1 MTDKK
6 PVNKFLPILDTWESY
21 YQDPREGMGTV
32 YERFIL
38 HEIFAA
44 LPGVEKIENIL
55 EVPSF
60 GMTGI
65 SGINSLWWGR
75 NNRNV
80 TVLDWNRRRLRLIRE
95 TWHSLNLPVHTI
107 YWKDPEDLPF
117 ADQSFD
123 LVWNFAS
130 LWFMNDLQR
139 FVAELKRISRR
150 TILICVPNSSGLGL
164 QLRKR
169 YIGEIDALNLENIEP
184 NLIKKSFSSDGWK
197 LYNEEIFDVPPW
209 PDIPVKKE
217 VILKKLKLSFL
228 LKRPTNGED
237 HLKENRSEI
246 LDYFSGADKDLRDRV
261 MKYSIFE
268 NSFNLIKKYW
278 GHHRFFIFTKENG

>member
-1 MTDKK
+1 MADRKK
-6 PVNKFLPILDTWESY
+6 VNRFLPIIDTWESY

-44 LPGVEKIENIL
+44 LPSVEKIESIL

-80 TVLDWNRRRLRLIRE
+80 TVLDWNHNRLRLIRK
-95 TWHSLNLPVHTI
+95 TWHSLQLPVHTI
-107 YWKDPEDLPF
+107 YWKDPQDLPF
-117 ADQSFD
+117 ADHSFD
-123 LVWNFAS
+123 LSWNFAS
-130 LWFMNDLQR
+130 LWFMNDLQP
-139 FVAELKRISRR
+139 FVEDLKRISRR
-150 TILICVPNSSGLGL
+150 TILICVPNISGLGL
-164 QLRKR
+164 KLRKK
-169 YIGEIDALNLENIEP
+169 YIGEIDAIKLENIEP
-184 NLIKKSFSSDGWK
+184 NLVKKSFSGDGWK
-197 LYNEEIFDVPPW
+197 LYNEGIFDVPPW

-228 LKRPTNGED
+228 LNRPAKRTDNS
-237 HLKENRSEI
+237 KENRSEI
-246 LDYFSGADKDLRDRV
+246 LDYFSGADTELRGSL

-268 NSFNLIKKYW
+268 NTFNFIKKYW
-278 GHHRFFIFTKENG
+278 GHHRFFIFTRENE